1 MDSKPPLPMAEIE
14 RMLGLDK
21 DYEPVP
27 DDDTPTSPDMD
38 VCASCLGEK
47 LTPACRDCLGTGKRH

>member
-1 MDSKPPLPMAEIE
+1 MAEIE